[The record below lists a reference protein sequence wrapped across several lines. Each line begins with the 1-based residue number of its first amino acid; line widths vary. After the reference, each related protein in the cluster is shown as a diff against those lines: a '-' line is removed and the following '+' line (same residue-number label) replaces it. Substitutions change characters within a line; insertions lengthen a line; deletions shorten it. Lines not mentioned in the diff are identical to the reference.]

1 MGTLTGVAWNA
12 LITLVK
18 FLFYVAGLTGSQV
31 LYQQKKVFHH
41 LKKNFNHETNL
52 RHKNT
57 FWMLTKRIRK
67 ELRKEKTFFL
77 FSAKDLDLVNF
88 SKNSKDTYIGPI
100 NLRAIFPVKKVY
112 TTSAIFAA

>member
-1 MGTLTGVAWNA
+1 
-12 LITLVK
+12 
-18 FLFYVAGLTGSQV
+18 
-31 LYQQKKVFHH
+31 
-41 LKKNFNHETNL
+41 
-52 RHKNT
+52 
-57 FWMLTKRIRK
+57 MLTKRIRK